1 MRAIIWTAI
10 VYAAAV
16 SASGQQLGVSICN
29 VGGVRQSVVATAKA
43 ETESVFR
50 SARVG
55 IVWVDC
61 DETDEPPTRRIQKV
75 FVIRLRTDITPRAS
89 GTLSLEEMGRAFV
102 SDDSRGY
109 MADTYLPPI
118 QGTAQRYEADA
129 GVLLGFVI
137 AHELGHL
144 ILGAGHTP
152 DGIMR
157 ARWEGREVGALRQR
171 WLRFNKSQASS
182 IRGFLAGQD
191 SHPTTLLS

>member
-1 MRAIIWTAI
+1 VRAIVWMALA
-10 VYAAAV
+10 YSAAV
-16 SASGQQLGVSICN
+16 SARGQQLNVSICD
-29 VGGVRQSVVATAKA
+29 VGGVRDSVVATAK
-43 ETESVFR
+43 TEAQWVFR
-50 SARVG
+50 SARVE

-61 DETDEPPTRRIQKV
+61 DETDVAAARRTPTV
-75 FVIRLRTDITPRAS
+75 FVIRLRTDITPRAA

-109 MADTYLPPI
+109 LADAYLPPI
-118 QGTAQRYEADA
+118 QGTAERYQADA

-157 ARWEGREVGALRQR
+157 ARWEGKEVSALRQR
-171 WLRFNKSQASS
+171 WLRFNRSQANS
-182 IRGFLAGQD
+182 IRSFLTRPD
-191 SHPTTLLS
+191 SKAPL